1 MATQNEPRAHDVQTA
16 TESEA
21 TARAYV
27 DMWNDRDY
35 AAISRLVSEEFVMYD
50 PAAPA
55 EGVAGPKGEVHGR
68 EGLRQFMEVITTA
81 FPDFEITV
89 LDMVCGEDIAMYEV
103 RLSMTHDGPLGGL
116 PPTGRQVRIRG
127 ASILRLEAGLVREH
141 TFHTNMHETV
151 EQLGLTFP
159 QVIGQL
165 PKLLIGKIR
174 LSLFLSVIGRCSR
187 YITAP

>member
-1 MATQNEPRAHDVQTA
+1 MTMATQTEHRADHVQTA

-27 DMWNDRDY
+27 NMWNDRDY

-68 EGLRQFMEVITTA
+68 AGLQQFMEVITTA
-81 FPDFEITV
+81 FPDFEITI
-89 LDMVCGEDIAMYEV
+89 LDIVSDEDVTMYEV
-103 RLSMTHDGPLGGL
+103 ELAMTHDGPLGGL

-127 ASILRLEAGLVREH
+127 ASILHLQGGIVREH
-141 TFHTNMHETV
+141 RFHTNMGETAD
-151 EQLGLTFP
+151 QLGLMFP

-165 PKLLIGKIR
+165 PKLLIGKVR
-174 LSLFLSVIGRCSR
+174 LSLSR
-187 YITAP
+187 